1 MVPILHRW
9 ACELIDLASVAEPA
23 KTSRAR
29 QNPAGLP
36 SDEAQTDLLS

>member
-23 KTSRAR
+23 KATVLGKTRLAWRATEPKPTS
-29 QNPAGLP
+29 
-36 SDEAQTDLLS
+36 